1 MRFRP
6 GEGPS
11 RGLLCDC
18 EIFGYLRI
26 ITFVSSSILDTQQR
40 FSDIITIL
48 LTVDIFCCEV
58 VTVLFTALS
67 SATRSAALHT
77 SLKADK
83 IRGGKYWMK
92 EERKGFVS
100 KSKDSLMVSLGFIEY
115 LSTKVWNPVSTFV
128 KIGCL
133 YFLILNVLASAV
145 HILKLER
152 YRED

>member
-18 EIFGYLRI
+18 EIFGYLPI
-26 ITFVSSSILDTQQR
+26 ITFVSSSILETQHR
-40 FSDIITIL
+40 CGDIITIL

-83 IRGGKYWMK
+83 IRGARKILDEGGTEGFCFK
-92 EERKGFVS
+92 EQRFTH
-100 KSKDSLMVSLGFIEY
+100 GFIRFHRI
-115 LSTKVWNPVSTFV
+115 FV
-128 KIGCL
+128 NKSMKSSLKIC
-133 YFLILNVLASAV
+133 
-145 HILKLER
+145 
-152 YRED
+152 